1 MLLHINLW
9 QHPFLSLQTPHRL
22 MHDSLIATK
31 HCSSAGLVS
40 RKDGKIR
47 GCTATFKLEDF
58 EIKAVSM
65 AFKDVTLAR
74 GVRQLTQHYYLC
86 HTHAKDSCT
95 THPPAC
101 TRAYTPGACAF
112 CNSCF
117 PQKYLNYTSKATP
130 PGGKRMNGLQSI
142 PLATAFLRHK
152 SARFQL

>member
-1 MLLHINLW
+1 
-9 QHPFLSLQTPHRL
+9 

-74 GVRQLTQHYYLC
+74 GVRQLTTLISMS
-86 HTHAKDSCT
+86 HTCEGLVHDAPTRGHARLYTWCMRVLQQLL
-95 THPPAC
+95 PPKIFEL
-101 TRAYTPGACAF
+101 Y
-112 CNSCF
+112 
-117 PQKYLNYTSKATP
+117 
-130 PGGKRMNGLQSI
+130 I
-142 PLATAFLRHK
+142 
-152 SARFQL
+152 